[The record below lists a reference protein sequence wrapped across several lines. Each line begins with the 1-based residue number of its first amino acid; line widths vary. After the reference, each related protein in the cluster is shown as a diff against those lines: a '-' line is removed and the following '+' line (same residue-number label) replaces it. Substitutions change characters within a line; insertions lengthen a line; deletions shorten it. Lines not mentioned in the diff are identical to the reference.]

1 VAGVN
6 IGLIYSSPLIAGIVG
21 MSMMKGAFMLGA
33 SIIQKPLL
41 QAVDRFQ
48 RTYVNEARVMLM
60 DNFIDNYIGGM
71 DVEDGRAYAHFINV
85 ATGRGGARKG
95 RDSILMQIERMM
107 PGLNAGFLAPRYYL
121 ARILSIF
128 AQPLWSGP
136 MTPQA
141 RKAVAYNYGKAKVMQ
156 GAVLAMLIMA
166 FGKADDDDPE
176 DTGVV
181 LNPYSRDFL
190 KIRLTPG
197 VVIDVMAGFNQWM
210 GFFLRRATG
219 VVQSRET
226 GLLEVMTPDEKSR
239 DIRNFVGG
247 KANPLLRYS
256 VETAFIGEYFGGK
269 PVMPMT
275 VLQEATSMVVID
287 DMIKVHE
294 NTDPKT
300 AAALSMLLLSG
311 GNVKAGDWETEVAK
325 WKPLRDLAEIRRLE
339 RESKLNQ

>member
-1 VAGVN
+1 
-6 IGLIYSSPLIAGIVG
+6 
-21 MSMMKGAFMLGA
+21 
-33 SIIQKPLL
+33 
-41 QAVDRFQ
+41 
-48 RTYVNEARVMLM
+48 
-60 DNFIDNYIGGM
+60 
-71 DVEDGRAYAHFINV
+71 
-85 ATGRGGARKG
+85 
-95 RDSILMQIERMM
+95 MQIERMM

-136 MTPQA
+136 MTPQT
-141 RKAVAYNYGKAKVMQ
+141 RKAIAYNYGKAKVMQ
-156 GAVLAMLIMA
+156 GAVVAMLIMA

-181 LNPYSRDFL
+181 LNWRSRDFL

-226 GLLEVMTPDEKSR
+226 GLVEVMTPDEKSR

-247 KANPLLRYS
+247 KMNPLLRYS
-256 VETAFIGEYFGGK
+256 MESAFIGEYFGGK

-275 VLQEATSMVVID
+275 LLQEATSMVVID

-325 WKPLRDLAEIRRLE
+325 WEPLRKAAEVRRLK
-339 RESKLNQ
+339 REAKLNQ